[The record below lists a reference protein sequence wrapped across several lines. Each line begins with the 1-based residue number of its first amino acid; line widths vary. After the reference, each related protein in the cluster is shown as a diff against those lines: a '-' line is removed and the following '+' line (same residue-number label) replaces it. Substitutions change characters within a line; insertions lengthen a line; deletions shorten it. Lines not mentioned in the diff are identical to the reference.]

1 MAYTPINWQTGDTIT
16 AEKMNKMDNGWGV
29 ETSGGTL
36 FSETVTTEDEEGI
49 AWGEFSYSTKITAET
64 VTVTFNGTDYQCQKV
79 DAEGD
84 NAYGGWGAEGPDFT
98 SIPFAIL
105 SGDGFNEICTP
116 TGGTYTVKVDA
127 STTTVETSANFSMAC
142 NNCVDTSMMPMLCVS
157 GVTLQGDV
165 YNASSKGRLLYFKP
179 YGNVD
184 ISTRIITDI
193 HNDTVHFTPTDPNVT
208 ATFSNGVFTVMISG

>member
-1 MAYTPINWQTGDTIT
+1 MAYTPIGWQMGDTIT

-29 ETSGGTL
+29 QTSGGVL
-36 FSETVTTEDEEGI
+36 FNETVTTVDDGGI
-49 AWGEFSYSTKITAET
+49 AWGDFSYSAIITAET
-64 VTVTFNGTDYQCQKV
+64 ITVTFNGTDYQCQKV

-105 SGDGFNEICTP
+105 SGGEGNSICTP

-142 NNCVDTSMMPMLCVS
+142 NNCVDTSTMPMLCVS
-157 GVTLQGDV
+157 GVTTQSDMLRAYEQGKLLFFRP
-165 YNASSKGRLLYFKP
+165 YSSLHANY
-179 YGNVD
+179 
-184 ISTRIITDI
+184 IITGFYTEVAHFLPEDS
-193 HNDTVHFTPTDPNVT
+193 TVS
-208 ATFSNGVFTVMISG
+208 ATFENDVFTVTIHA